1 MTAHRSTEGLA
12 LATDQRRT
20 EARRKIKKALRE
32 MTRAGVAINPNAVA
46 RYAKVAR
53 KTIYNHTDLL
63 NAIRAAKTTPRPQIA
78 NPAPA
83 GAGAGAGSSIDAG
96 LRQQLRIQKR
106 QYDTDIADLKAEIKD
121 LHQQLAVAHGEIHRL
136 RSTQTG

>member
-78 NPAPA
+78 DPAP
-83 GAGAGAGSSIDAG
+83 AGAGAGSSIDAG

>member
-1 MTAHRSTEGLA
+1 MTARRSTEGLA
-12 LATDQRRT
+12 LATEKRRT

-32 MTRAGVAINPNAVA
+32 MTRTGMEINPHALA
-46 RYAKVAR
+46 RYAKVSR

-63 NAIRAAKTTPRPQIA
+63 DEIRAAQTTPRPQIA
-78 NPAPA
+78 DTAPA
-83 GAGAGAGSSIDAG
+83 RVGSSIDAG

-106 QYDTDIADLKAEIKD
+106 QYDTDIAALKAEIKD
-121 LHQQLAVAHGEIHRL
+121 LNQQLAVAHGEIHRL

>member
-1 MTAHRSTEGLA
+1 MTKARSTDGL
-12 LATDQRRT
+12 LAASGQRRT

-32 MTRAGVAINPNAVA
+32 MARAGLAINPNAVA
-46 RYAKVAR
+46 RHAKVAR

-63 NAIRAAKTTPRPQIA
+63 TEIRAATSTPRPQVA
-78 NPAPA
+78 DPTPAA
-83 GAGAGAGSSIDAG
+83 AGSSIDAG
-96 LRQQLRIQKR
+96 LRQQLRTQKR
-106 QYDTDIADLKAEIKD
+106 QYDTDVAKLKAQIKD

>member
-1 MTAHRSTEGLA
+1 MTTHRNTEGLA
-12 LATDQRRT
+12 AARERRRI
-20 EARRKIKKALRE
+20 EARSKIKKALRE
-32 MTRAGVAINPNAVA
+32 MVRAGLVINPNAVA

-53 KTIYNHTDLL
+53 KTIYNHKDLL
-63 NAIRAAKTTPRPQIA
+63 DEIRAATTTPRPQIA
-78 NPAPA
+78 DPTP
-83 GAGAGAGSSIDAG
+83 AGAGSSIDAG

-106 QYDTDIADLKAEIKD
+106 QYDTDVAKLRAQIKD

>member
-1 MTAHRSTEGLA
+1 MTTHRNTEGLA
-12 LATDQRRT
+12 AASDLRRT

-32 MTRAGVAINPNAVA
+32 LVRAGLVINPNAVA
-46 RYAKVAR
+46 RHAKVAR
-53 KTIYNHTDLL
+53 KTIYNHKDLL
-63 NAIRAAKTTPRPQIA
+63 AEIRAATTTPRPQIA
-78 NPAPA
+78 DPTPA
-83 GAGAGAGSSIDAG
+83 GGGAGSSIDAG

-106 QYDTDIADLKAEIKD
+106 QYDTDVAELKAEIKS